1 MASPSSSPQRAWRA
15 ACPNCGAPV
24 EFRSAASASAV
35 CGFCKSTLLREG
47 EALRRIGRVGELF
60 DDHSPLALGTQGRFQ
75 GEGFVLVG
83 RLQYR
88 YDGGTWNEWRALFD
102 SGRSGWLSEDN
113 GAFVFSFD
121 APLDEPAPPADE
133 LVAGERRLVAGQ
145 AWDVASVTRTA
156 LIAAEG
162 ELAKPPNQREPF
174 VVADLRNAQGEVAT
188 LDYGDAKAVG
198 WSVGRPVELSAL
210 SLVGLAV
217 ASDGAE
223 VAEKTL
229 AARAL
234 DCPSCGAALEVTLA
248 STQSIVCHQ
257 CKAVVDVSQG
267 AGADLAAA
275 NRSHYGQDTPG
286 SGGEPLIPLGATGSL
301 GLGGPTRRW
310 QVVGYVERHTVP
322 GPGDDGESW
331 FWREYLLYH
340 RGEGFAFLVDAED
353 GWSWVRTI
361 SGAPQRVDGSRV
373 KWRGV
378 EYRMK
383 ERYIGEIGYVLGE
396 FYWKLERG
404 ARTDNTDYT
413 GSGANAKKRLNR
425 EQTAAAGT
433 QEVTWSAGETLDA
446 DAVLSAFGLGPER
459 SAAFAR
465 DAQPVAGR
473 SGGTLAGLFVFLLL
487 VVLVFAMVR
496 CSRDDCRE
504 LRQLYGEASSEYQQC
519 QRSAGSSGGSR
530 GYGGSFGG
538 FSSGGGGHK

>member
-1 MASPSSSPQRAWRA
+1 MATPLNPQRAWRA

-60 DDHSPLALGTQGRFQ
+60 DDHSPLTLGAQGRYQ
-75 GEGFVLVG
+75 GEGFALVG

-102 SGRSGWLSEDN
+102 SGKSGWLSEDN
-113 GAFVFSFD
+113 GAYVFAFD
-121 APLDEPAPPADE
+121 APLGEPAPPAGE
-133 LVAGERRLVAGQ
+133 LVAGERRIVAGQ
-145 AWDVASVTRTA
+145 AWDVASVTRSA

-162 ELAKPPNQREPF
+162 ELAKPPNQSQPF
-174 VVADLRNAQGEVAT
+174 DVADLRNAQGEVGT
-188 LDYGDAKAVG
+188 LDYGDARDVG
-198 WSVGRPVELSAL
+198 WSVGRPVELSSLA
-210 SLVGLAV
+210 LVGLAV
-217 ASDGAE
+217 ASDGSD
-223 VAEKTL
+223 VAERQFK
-229 AARAL
+229 ARSL
-234 DCPSCGAALEVTLA
+234 QCPSCGAGLEVTLA
-248 STQSIVCHQ
+248 STQSIVCGQ
-257 CKAVVDVSQG
+257 CKSVVDVSQG

-275 NRSHYGQDTPG
+275 NRNHYGQDTPG
-286 SGGEPLIPLGATGSL
+286 LGSEPLIPLGASGQL
-301 GLGGPTRRW
+301 ALGGSTQRW

-340 RGEGFAFLVDAED
+340 RSEGFAFLVDAED

-378 EYRMK
+378 EYRAK
-383 ERYIGEIGYVLGE
+383 ESYVGEIGYVLGE

-404 ARTDNTDYT
+404 ARTENTDYAA
-413 GSGANAKKRLNR
+413 SGANAKKRLNR
-425 EQTAAAGT
+425 EQTQGLGT

-446 DAVLSAFGLGPER
+446 AAVLSAFGLSPER
-459 SAAFAR
+459 SAAFER
-465 DAQPVAGR
+465 DAKPVAGR
-473 SGGTLAGLFVFLLL
+473 SGGTLAGLFIFML
-487 VVLVFAMVR
+487 VVAILFSMVR
-496 CSRDDCRE
+496 CGRDDCRE
-504 LRQLYGEASSEYQQC
+504 QRQLYGEASAEYQQC
-519 QRSAGSSGGSR
+519 QRNAGSGGGAR

>member
-1 MASPSSSPQRAWRA
+1 MASTPTPQRAWRA

-24 EFRSAASASAV
+24 DFRSAASASAV

-47 EALRRIGRVGELF
+47 ESLRRIGRVGELF

-75 GEGFVLVG
+75 GEAFTLVG

-113 GAFVFSFD
+113 GAYVFAFD
-121 APLDEPAPPADE
+121 VPLEGDAPPAAE
-133 LVAGERRLVAGQ
+133 LLAGERRLVGGQ
-145 AWDVASVTRTA
+145 AWDVASVTRAA

-162 ELAKPPNQREPF
+162 ELAKPPNQSVPF
-174 VVADLRNAQGEVAT
+174 TVADLRNAQGEVAT
-188 LDYGDAKAVG
+188 LDYSDPREVG
-198 WSVGRPVELSAL
+198 WSIGRAIELPAL
-210 SLVGLAV
+210 SLAGLSV
-217 ASDGAE
+217 ASDGSD

-229 AARAL
+229 SARAL
-234 DCPSCGAALEVTLA
+234 ECPSCGAGLQVTLA
-248 STQSIVCHQ
+248 STQSIACHQ
-257 CKAVVDVSQG
+257 CHAVVDVSQG
-267 AGADLAAA
+267 AGADLAVA
-275 NRSHYGQDTPG
+275 NRNHYAQDTPG
-286 SGGEPLIPLGATGSL
+286 SGGEPLIALGASGSL
-301 GLGGPTRRW
+301 SLGGPSQRW

-361 SGAPQRVDGSRV
+361 SGAPQRIDGERV
-373 KWRGV
+373 RWRGV
-378 EYRMK
+378 DYRTQ
-383 ERYIGEIGYVLGE
+383 ERYTGEIGYVLGE

-404 ARTDNTDYT
+404 ARTDNTDYI

-425 EQTAAAGT
+425 EQTVGAGT
-433 QEVTWSAGETLDA
+433 QEVAWSAGETLDA
-446 DAVLSAFGLGPER
+446 DVVLQAFGLGPER

-465 DAQPVAGR
+465 DAKPVAGK

-487 VVLVFAMVR
+487 IVVVFSMVR
-496 CSRDDCRE
+496 CGRDDCGDLKR
-504 LRQLYGEASSEYQQC
+504 LYGEASMEFQQC
-519 QRSAGSSGGSR
+519 QRAGGSGAR